1 MGKKTLP
8 TATSEKKI
16 ESNRRNARKS
26 SIIGDNGLQL
36 KEGDNAKRMELNKKL
51 LALPKIDLK
60 DPEAV
65 AQRIGEY
72 FDMFYG
78 LDIKPT
84 VSGLAISLDMYP
96 MRIRDIE
103 LNSSDR
109 HGMSPKTLPEE
120 SKRLI
125 IKAKHLLENN
135 WETYMLEGKIHPVAG
150 IFLGKNN
157 FGYRDKVEYDVNAI
171 EETPEER
178 SAEDLRKKYMVDAE
192 FVNDSASD
200 SATDS

>member
-8 TATSEKKI
+8 GETSAAKI
-16 ESNRRNARKS
+16 ASNRRNARKS
-26 SIIGDNGLQL
+26 PVIGDNGLRL

-51 LALPKIDLK
+51 LVLPKVDLK

-72 FDMFYG
+72 FSMFYD

-84 VSGLAISLDMYP
+84 ISGLAISLDMYP
-96 MRIRDIE
+96 ARIRSIE
-103 LNSSDR
+103 APDPKLHGISPNS
-109 HGMSPKTLPEE
+109 LPEE
-120 SKRLI
+120 SRRLI

-157 FGYRDKVEYDVNAI
+157 FGYRDKVEYDVNTTDEAS
-171 EETPEER
+171 EER
-178 SAEDLRKKYMVDAE
+178 SAEDLRKKYAVDAE
-192 FVNDSASD
+192 FVNDSD
-200 SATDS
+200 TDS